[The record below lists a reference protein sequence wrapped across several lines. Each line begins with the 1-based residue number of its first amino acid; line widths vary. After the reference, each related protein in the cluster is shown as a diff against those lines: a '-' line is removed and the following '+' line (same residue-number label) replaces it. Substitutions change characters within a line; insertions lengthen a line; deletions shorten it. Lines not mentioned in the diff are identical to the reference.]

1 MKKTILLLMLFNINV
16 YASTG
21 LKIEKINDYVYAL
34 VGETKQRST
43 QNLGN
48 NSTHGVVL
56 TKTGVIVIDSGASY
70 LGARQ
75 IHQAIQTLTD
85 KPITTVINTG
95 GQDHRWL
102 GNDYFK
108 TLGANIIASEKT
120 RNDQIAR
127 TDYHL
132 NRLGNL
138 IGDSLK
144 GTKPVYANTTFKQ
157 RKMLNISGVHLEL
170 YHFGGAHTL
179 GDIFVWMPQEKI
191 MFSGDIVFVQRALG
205 TGPAKNIKSWIKVF
219 EKMAS
224 FKPKHIIPG
233 HGHTTN
239 LVEATK
245 DTYDYLV
252 FLRDEVRKV
261 IEEDGDIMQ
270 ATDINQDAFKYL
282 KNFEGIAGKNAQ
294 NAFVQLEF
302 EE

>member
-1 MKKTILLLMLFNINV
+1 MKKTILLLMLLNINV

>member
-1 MKKTILLLMLFNINV
+1 MLLNINV

-282 KNFEGIAGKNAQ
+282 KNFEGIARKNAQ

>member
-1 MKKTILLLMLFNINV
+1 MLLNINV

>member
-1 MKKTILLLMLFNINV
+1 MKKTILLLMLLNINV

-282 KNFEGIAGKNAQ
+282 KNFEGIARKNAQ

>member
-1 MKKTILLLMLFNINV
+1 MLFNINV

-48 NSTHGVVL
+48 NSTHGVVI

-282 KNFEGIAGKNAQ
+282 KNFEGIARKNAQ

>member
-1 MKKTILLLMLFNINV
+1 MKKTILLLMLLNINV

-48 NSTHGVVL
+48 NSTHGVVI

-282 KNFEGIAGKNAQ
+282 KNFEGIARKNAQ

>member
-1 MKKTILLLMLFNINV
+1 MLLNINV

-48 NSTHGVVL
+48 NSTHGVVI

-282 KNFEGIAGKNAQ
+282 KNFEGIARKNAQ

>member
-1 MKKTILLLMLFNINV
+1 MKKTILLLMLLNINV

-48 NSTHGVVL
+48 NSTHGVVI

-261 IEEDGDIMQ
+261 IEKDGDIMQ

-282 KNFEGIAGKNAQ
+282 KNFEGIARKNAQ

>member
-1 MKKTILLLMLFNINV
+1 MKKTILLLMLLNINV

-48 NSTHGVVL
+48 NSTHGVVI

>member
-48 NSTHGVVL
+48 NSTHGVVI

-282 KNFEGIAGKNAQ
+282 KNFEGIARKNAQ